1 MVTTQQ
7 KKFIDLLEEI
17 FQFDQ
22 ADLDFGIYRIMNQKR
37 EEVTNFLNN
46 ELIPQVKKAFDKYKN
61 ADVES
66 VKQQI
71 EELEQKLKE
80 MGVAKESSEKYLTLK
95 ESMNKGID
103 ISALENEV
111 FSDLTN
117 FFRRYYYEG
126 DFLSLRRYKKDIYAI
141 PYEGEEVKFHWANAD
156 QYYVK
161 TSEYFRNY
169 TFILPSGKKVHFK
182 LIEANT
188 EQNNNKEQKD
198 KERRF
203 ILFEDEPVKEINGEL
218 YIHFEFRPV
227 EGKQTQKKLN
237 ERTLEYLSSLTVYS
251 NWLQELFTL
260 SPTEKN
266 NKRTLLEKCLNDYTA
281 RNTFDYFIHKDLG
294 NFLRKELDFFIKNEI
309 MHLDDIDT
317 EHEKYFEQ
325 YLLKLKVIK
334 SIGKRIIN
342 FIEQI
347 ENFQKKLWLKK
358 KFIVETNYCI
368 TLDNIPEELH
378 KEIINN
384 KKQVNEWKKLF
395 AIHELD
401 EYSEPLTLDFI
412 KNNSFLVLDTKF
424 FSNNFKD
431 KLLQSINDI
440 DDKIDGL
447 LIQSENFQALNL
459 LGNRYKG
466 EVENIYIDPPYN
478 AKSSEI
484 LYKNS
489 FKHSSWLS
497 MMNDR
502 ILLGK
507 QLLSKDGCMV
517 VAIDENEQERLG
529 ILLGDI
535 FPNYDKSTISVVH
548 NPAGVQGKNFSY
560 SHEYSIFIFPQG
572 GEYIGYT
579 TREDDLVSPLRDW
592 GGTSARNLAKNCFYP
607 IIVNPN
613 NNKIMGYG
621 DVCEDDF
628 HPGTSNVKKDNSIYI
643 YPVDKNGVERKWV
656 FGRNSVEKNSNQL
669 YVKKQDD
676 EYVIMRRKSFRKH
689 RTVWDDK
696 RYYANI
702 YGSKMLTNLFG
713 DLPFSFPK
721 SVYTVQDSI
730 KAITSTNKDGALIM
744 DFFAGSGTTGHAVIN
759 INREDDEGKKRK
771 YVLVEMGEYFDSVT
785 KPRIQKVIYSEDW
798 KNGKP
803 VSRKGSSHVFK
814 YIKLESYE
822 DSLNNIILNRSTQQQ
837 NAMDEIMSKEARE
850 EYLLSYMLDVETEGS
865 PSLLNIEKFNN
876 PFEYK
881 MLIAEGQETRPTNID
896 LVDTFNY
903 LIGLHV
909 KTIDI
914 IKGIKVI
921 NGSLSNGEKVLIL
934 WRNTDEVS
942 NEQLEDFFNKQG
954 YNTRDSELDR
964 IYVNG
969 DNHLEN
975 LKLAEEQWKVVLI
988 EEEFKRL
995 MFEVRDV

>member
-46 ELIPQVKKAFDKYKN
+46 ELIPQVKKAFDKYRN
-61 ADVES
+61 ADVEA
-66 VKQQI
+66 VKQQM
-71 EELEQKLKE
+71 EELEQKLNE
-80 MGVAKESSEKYLTLK
+80 MGVAKDSSEKYLTLS
-95 ESMNKGID
+95 ERLSKGVD
-103 ISALENEV
+103 ITALENEV

-117 FFRRYYYEG
+117 FFRRYYHEG
-126 DFLSLRRYKKDIYAI
+126 DFLSLRRYKKDVYAI
-141 PYEGEEVKFHWANAD
+141 PYEGEEVKLHWATAD

-169 TFILPSGKKVHFK
+169 TFVLPSGKTVHFK

-188 EQNNNKEQKD
+188 EQNNNKEQKG

-203 ILFEDEPVKEINGEL
+203 ILFEDEPVKEVNGEF

-227 EGKQTQKKLN
+227 EGRLTQKQLN
-237 ERTLEYLSSLTVYS
+237 ERTLEYLNSVTGYS
-251 NWLQELFTL
+251 NWLQELFVL

-266 NKRTLLEKCLNDYTA
+266 KKRTLLEKYLNDYTA

-294 NFLRKELDFFIKNEI
+294 NFLRKELDFFIKNEV

-325 YLLKLKVIK
+325 YLSKVKVIK
-334 SIGKRIIN
+334 LIGKKIIS

-347 ENFQKKLWLKK
+347 EDFQKKLWLKK

-368 TLDNIPEELH
+368 TLDNVPKELH
-378 KEIINN
+378 GEIIDN
-384 KKQVNEWKKLF
+384 KEQVNEWKKLF
-395 AIHELD
+395 AIHEID
-401 EYSEPLTLDFI
+401 EYSEPLTLNFI
-412 KNNSFLVLDTKF
+412 NNNPFLVLDTKF
-424 FSNNFKD
+424 FTNNFRD
-431 KLLQSINDI
+431 KLLKSIDDI

-459 LGNRYKG
+459 LGNRYK
-466 EVENIYIDPPYN
+466 ERMENIYIDPPYN

-502 ILLGK
+502 ILLSK

-560 SHEYSIFIFPQG
+560 SHEYSIFVFPQG

-607 IIVNPN
+607 IIVNPKN
-613 NNKIMGYG
+613 NNIIGFG
-621 DVCEDDF
+621 DVCDDDF
-628 HPGTSNVKKDNSIYI
+628 HPGSSNVKKGNDIYI
-643 YPVDKNGVERKWV
+643 YPVDKNGVEKKWV
-656 FGRNSVEKNSNQL
+656 FGRNSVEKNSKQL
-669 YVKKQDD
+669 FVKKQDD
-676 EYVIMRRKSFRKH
+676 EYVIMRRKSFRKY

-713 DLPFSFPK
+713 ELPFSFPK

-730 KAITSTNKDGALIM
+730 KAITSTNKDGAIIM

-759 INREDDEGKKRK
+759 INREDDEEKRRK

-803 VSRKGSSHVFK
+803 VSRKGSSHIFK

-822 DSLNNIILNRSTQQQ
+822 DTLNNINLNRSTQQQ
-837 NAMDEIMSKEARE
+837 NAMDEIMSTEACE
-850 EYLLSYMLDVETEGS
+850 EYLLSYMLDVEAEGS
-865 PSLLNIEKFNN
+865 PSLLNIEAFNN
-876 PFEYK
+876 PFGYK
-881 MLIAEGQETRPTNID
+881 MLITEGTETRPTKVD
-896 LVDTFNY
+896 LVETFNY

-909 KTIDI
+909 KTIDM

-921 NGSLSNGEKVLIL
+921 TGSLRNGEEVLIL
-934 WRNTDEVS
+934 WRNTNEIS
-942 NEQLEDFFNKQG
+942 NEQLEDFFTKQG
-954 YNTRDSELDR
+954 YNTRDSEFDR

-975 LKLAEEQWKVVLI
+975 LKLSEDKWKVVLI
-988 EEEFKRL
+988 EEEFKQL
-995 MFEVRDV
+995 MFDIYDV